1 MAGIINPLNF
11 ESFYAGINTCMAG
24 INTCMAGI
32 NTCMAGINTC
42 MAGINTCIW
51 LTSGRYRL
59 LCENTMSMLM

>member
-1 MAGIINPLNF
+1 MGGVHTCMAGIINTLNF

-42 MAGINTCIW
+42 MAYKW
-51 LTSGRYRL
+51 
-59 LCENTMSMLM
+59 